1 MANFCFLCNK
11 AGSDIYIILFFPF
24 FLFYRTAKSTFH
36 VGERGIWGQ
45 ERRQQG
51 ELDSGSVVKMVSPPS
66 PACFFF
72 LSRGGEGEG
81 QMLLCPRAL
90 SGKRRTKVVIKE
102 NLSAEG
108 MSLLKGRS
116 VGKMLAWVKIA
127 LQLNSLSFNSG

>member
-1 MANFCFLCNK
+1 MGARKK
-11 AGSDIYIILFFPF
+11 A
-24 FLFYRTAKSTFH
+24 T
-36 VGERGIWGQ
+36 RGIRFW
-45 ERRQQG
+45 
-51 ELDSGSVVKMVSPPS
+51 VSCENGIS
-66 PACFFF
+66 PLTRLFFFF